1 MPRGWGKRVPVKF
14 RCERDVLVEA
24 LAMAGRAS
32 TTRNALP
39 VLSGV
44 KLTLTGDRLSVTGSD
59 LELTITVT
67 IDVAGAADGIAVLP
81 AKLAADIVR
90 HFEPGA
96 IEIDATG
103 ERPRVSGGRSEF
115 FLNSIPADEYPARH
129 EAVGESV
136 TLAAGDLAE
145 GLRQVVKAASTDD
158 SRPVLTG
165 VLMTSE
171 GEGLRLVSTDSYRL
185 AVRDLPG
192 AAVLKAGQQVL
203 VPSKALNEVARIL
216 GEDDD
221 VSLVLGDNDVTFEV
235 GSVSVSTQLIQG
247 DFPDYGKLIPQE
259 RPSALVVNRQ
269 LFMDALRRVKLM
281 AAEHTP
287 VRLGMSTDAL
297 VLRTVNT
304 DLGEAV
310 EELDAS
316 YQGEELSVAF
326 NPEFLL
332 HGLEVTPGD
341 DVSVESTDAS
351 KPAMLRAVDTDEF
364 LYLLMPVRV
373 S

>member
-1 MPRGWGKRVPVKF
+1 MKF
-14 RCERDVLVEA
+14 RCERDVLVDA
-24 LAMAGRAS
+24 LTTAGRAS

-39 VLSGV
+39 VLSGL
-44 KLTLTGDRLSVTGSD
+44 KMSLEGDNLAITGSD
-59 LELTITVT
+59 LELTITT
-67 IDVAGAADGIAVLP
+67 RLEVAGIEDGVAVLP

-90 HFEPGA
+90 LIEPGA
-96 IEIDATG
+96 VEVDATG

-115 FLNSIPADEYPARH
+115 FLNSIPADEYPARP
-129 EAVGESV
+129 EPVGESV
-136 TLAAGDLAE
+136 TIAAGDLSE

-165 VLMTSE
+165 VLMTAE
-171 GEGLRLVSTDSYRL
+171 DGGLRLVSTDSYRL

-192 AAVLKAGQQVL
+192 TSVLRAGQQVL
-203 VPSKALNEVARIL
+203 VPSRALNEVARLL
-216 GEDDD
+216 GDDD
-221 VSLVLGDNDVTFEV
+221 SVSLVLSDNDVSFEI
-235 GSVSVSTQLIQG
+235 GNLSIATQLIQG
-247 DFPDYGKLIPQE
+247 EFPDYRKLIPAS
-259 RPSALVVNRQ
+259 RPPALIVNRHS
-269 LFMDALRRVKLM
+269 FMDALRRVKLM

-287 VRLGMSTDAL
+287 VRLTMAPDSL

-310 EELDAS
+310 EEIDAK
-316 YQGEELSVAF
+316 YEGDELSVAF
-326 NPEFLL
+326 NPEYLL

-341 DVSVESTDAS
+341 EVSLESADAS
-351 KPAMLRAVDTDEF
+351 KPAMLRAVDSVEF

>member
-1 MPRGWGKRVPVKF
+1 MKF
-14 RCERDVLVEA
+14 RCERDVLVDA

-32 TTRNALP
+32 TTRNVLP

-44 KLTLTGDRLSVTGSD
+44 RLSLQGDRLSVTGSD
-59 LELTITVT
+59 LELTITSW
-67 IDVAGAADGIAVLP
+67 IEVAGASDGVAVLP

-115 FLNSIPADEYPARH
+115 FLNSMPADEYPSRP
-129 EAVGESV
+129 EPVGESV
-136 TLAAGDLAE
+136 TLAAGDLSE
-145 GLRQVVKAASTDD
+145 GLRQVVKAASSDD

-165 VLMTSE
+165 VLMAAE
-171 GEGLRLVSTDSYRL
+171 DDGLRLVSTDSYRL

-192 AAVLKAGQQVL
+192 AAVLRAGQQVL
-203 VPSKALNEVARIL
+203 VPSRALNEVARVL
-216 GEDDD
+216 DDD
-221 VSLVLGDNDVTFEV
+221 DSVSLVLSENDVTFEL
-235 GSVSVSTQLIQG
+235 GDLHISTQLIQG
-247 DFPDYGKLIPQE
+247 DFPDYRKLIPSA
-259 RPSALVVNRQ
+259 RPQPLVVNRQ
-269 LFMDALRRVKLM
+269 AFMDALRRVKLM

-287 VRLGMSTDAL
+287 VRLTMAPDSL

-310 EELDAS
+310 EELDAK
-316 YQGEELSVAF
+316 YDGEELPVAF
-326 NPEFLL
+326 NPEYLL

-341 DVSVESTDAS
+341 EVSLESTDAS
-351 KPAMLRAVDTDEF
+351 KPAMLRAVDSDEF

>member
-1 MPRGWGKRVPVKF
+1 MKF

-44 KLTLTGDRLSVTGSD
+44 KLALGGDSLSVTGSD
-59 LELTITVT
+59 LELTITAS
-67 IDVAGAADGIAVLP
+67 IDVAGMSDGVAVLP

-129 EAVGESV
+129 DAVGESV

-171 GEGLRLVSTDSYRL
+171 QEGLRLVSTDSYRL

-192 AAVLKAGQQVL
+192 RRCCA
-203 VPSKALNEVARIL
+203 PTSRCSFPPALNEVARVL
-216 GEDDD
+216 GDDD
-221 VSLVLGDNDVTFEV
+221 EVSLTLGDNDVTFEV
-235 GSVSVSTQLIQG
+235 GRASISTQLIQG
-247 DFPDYGKLIPQE
+247 DFPDYRKLIPQD
-259 RPSALVVNRQ
+259 RPPALVVNRQ
-269 LFMDALRRVKLM
+269 AFMDALRRVKLM

-287 VRLGMSTDAL
+287 VRLGMSTDSL

-316 YQGEELSVAF
+316 YDGDELSVAF

-341 DVSVESTDAS
+341 EVSVESTDAS